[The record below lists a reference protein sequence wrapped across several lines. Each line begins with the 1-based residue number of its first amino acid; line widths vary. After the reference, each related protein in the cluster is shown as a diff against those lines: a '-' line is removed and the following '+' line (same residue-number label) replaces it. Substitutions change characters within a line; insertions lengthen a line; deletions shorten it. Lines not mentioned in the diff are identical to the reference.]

1 MRTIISLLFLLLAAH
16 QVSYA
21 ESKSPVVNMQT
32 NFGIIVIEL
41 NAEKAPKT
49 VTNFLS
55 YVKAGFFDGTIF
67 HRVIE
72 NFMIQGGGYT
82 TDYRKKTTR
91 SSIRN
96 EADNELENL
105 RGTIAMA
112 RTSDPH
118 SATGQF
124 FINVKDN
131 NFLNYRS
138 HTRRGWGY
146 TVFGKVIAGMD
157 IVDKIRQTQTG
168 RGGPFRSDVPQTPV
182 IIEKVFVKAE

>member
-1 MRTIISLLFLLLAAH
+1 MRTIISLLLLLLTAYPA
-16 QVSYA
+16 SYA
-21 ESKSPVVNMQT
+21 ASPVVNMQT
-32 NFGIIVIEL
+32 NFGTIVIEL

-49 VTNFLS
+49 VENFLT

-82 TDYRKKTTR
+82 TDYRKKETR
-91 SSIRN
+91 SPIPN
-96 EADNELENL
+96 EANNGLKNL

-131 NFLNYRS
+131 SFLNYRS
-138 HTRRGWGY
+138 STWRGWGY
-146 TVFGKVIAGMD
+146 AVFGKVIAGMD
-157 IVDKIRQTQTG
+157 VIDKIRKTQTG

-182 IIEKVFVKAE
+182 IIEKMYVKSE